1 MRFSSLLFTG
11 LCSAGTVITE
21 PVAAQAEL
29 VLEGL
34 HPVSS
39 MIFVAVHDNAKSFNE
54 QGGTPVKQLKVPHQ
68 EGTTAVVP
76 IPDLKPGN
84 YAFLVFQDENGNK
97 QLDRNLLGIPTEPYG
112 FSGKSGVIPGPP
124 SFEKSLVPVK
134 PQNGKPAVVRISLR

>member
-1 MRFSSLLFTG
+1 MRLSGIFILGLSIVGTFT
-11 LCSAGTVITE
+11 SERA
-21 PVAAQAEL
+21 AAQAEL

-34 HPVSS
+34 HPVAS
-39 MIFVAVHDNAKSFNE
+39 MIFVAVHDNPKSFNE

>member
-1 MRFSSLLFTG
+1 MRLSGFIFLVLSLAA
-11 LCSAGTVITE
+11 SIHRYAW
-21 PVAAQAEL
+21 AQAEL

-39 MIFVAVHDNAKSFNE
+39 TIFVAVHDNAKSFNE

-68 EGTTAVVP
+68 SGNSAVIP
-76 IPDLKPGN
+76 IPDLKPGA

-112 FSGKSGVIPGPP
+112 YSGKSGVIPGPP
-124 SFEKSLVPVK
+124 SFEKSVVTVK
-134 PQNGKPAVVRISLR
+134 PQDGKPAVVRISMR